1 MNRRFF
7 LLSGVVSGAL
17 FAFLKKADADPA
29 ASSAAS
35 KDVCLMKLDEITTE
49 GSGFTRYEHYH
60 QLSIPVSVLINPPK
74 EGFKIRCSTLDQG
87 SLDEKAF
94 NDFIKETGIDPS
106 LRFHSHEVTFTQD
119 HLNRIANGEKD
130 VKITVLSPKGNF
142 AHDFTFTA
150 PRSAIIKIQRGRAKK
165 G

>member
-7 LLSGVVSGAL
+7 LLSGLASSAL
-17 FAFLKKADADPA
+17 FAFTKKADAEPA
-29 ASSAAS
+29 SGDAA
-35 KDVCLMKLDEITTE
+35 KNICLMKMDEITAEAT
-49 GSGFTRYEHYH
+49 GFTRYEHFH
-60 QLSIPVSVLINPPK
+60 QLSVPIAVLINPPK

-94 NDFIKETGIDPS
+94 NEFIKETGLDPS
-106 LRFHSHEVTFTQD
+106 LRFHSHEVKFTQD
-119 HLNRIANGEKD
+119 ELNRIASGEKD

-150 PRSAIIKIQRGRAKK
+150 PRSAIVKIQRGRAKK